1 MIPNSAS
8 VSGKQL
14 FPVYRQW
21 TQNIQKFEELI
32 L

>member
-14 FPVYRQW
+14 LPIYRWWNQYI
-21 TQNIQKFEELI
+21 QNCEALI